1 MIAASDGLGS
11 DTSGYYLQLFYV
23 FIVLAIIVTAI
34 VILIRFLGRKNQSWM
49 QGRSIRTLGAVGI
62 GPNKSIQLVEVGG
75 SIYLIGVGENVSL
88 IDKIS
93 DPTEVALILTS
104 LEQEYGMNSGVL
116 PPFIANFVARF
127 RKEQKSED
135 IELEDTSSFH
145 EVFESKLRSVPG
157 RKQKVEELLREDH
170 KDS

>member
-1 MIAASDGLGS
+1 MIAASEGIGS

-23 FIVLAIIVTAI
+23 FIVLAIIITAI
-34 VILIRFLGRKNQSWM
+34 VFLIRFLGRKNQSWM
-49 QGRSIRTLGAVGI
+49 QGRSIRTLGAVGV

-75 SIYLIGVGENVSL
+75 SIYLIGVGEDVSL

-93 DPTEVALILTS
+93 DPAEVALIQAS
-104 LEQEYGMNSGVL
+104 FEQEYGLKSGTL
-116 PPFIANFVARF
+116 PPFIGKLAARF
-127 RKEQKSED
+127 RKEQTSED

-145 EVFESKLRSVPG
+145 EVFESKLRSVPN

>member
-1 MIAASDGLGS
+1 MTVASEGMRS

-34 VILIRFLGRKNQSWM
+34 IFLIRFLGRKNQGWM

-62 GPNKSIQLVEVGG
+62 GPNKSIQLVEVGD

-88 IDKIS
+88 LDKIS
-93 DPTEVALILTS
+93 DPEAVAQIQAAFD
-104 LEQEYGMNSGVL
+104 QEHGFKSGTL
-116 PPFIANFVARF
+116 PPFIGSLMARF
-127 RKEQKSED
+127 RKGQKSED

-145 EVFESKLRSVPG
+145 EVFESKLRSVPD

>member
-104 LEQEYGMNSGVL
+104 LEQEHGMNSGVL
-116 PPFIANFVARF
+116 PPFIANFVGRF

>member
-1 MIAASDGLGS
+1 MIAASEGIGS

-93 DPTEVALILTS
+93 DPAEVALIHAS
-104 LEQEYGMNSGVL
+104 FEQEHGLNSGVL
-116 PPFIANFVARF
+116 PPFITNFVARF